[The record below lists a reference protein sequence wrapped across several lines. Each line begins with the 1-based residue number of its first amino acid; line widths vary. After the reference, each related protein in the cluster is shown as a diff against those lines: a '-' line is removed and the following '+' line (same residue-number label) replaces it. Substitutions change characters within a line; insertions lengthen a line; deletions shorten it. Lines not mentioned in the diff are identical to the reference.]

1 VFGVGNDWMTAA
13 NRTPGPGQ
21 SIVRQST
28 VAVGDTFWVQRAN
41 APTTAGATVTLSDA
55 EVPTN
60 QWNYAIVEIKR

>member
-1 VFGVGNDWMTAA
+1 
-13 NRTPGPGQ
+13 
-21 SIVRQST
+21 
-28 VAVGDTFWVQRAN
+28 VQRAN